1 MAMEQAEGA
10 GRGRSAPEAGAARGR
25 GGNARQRGVRGHLVR
40 DPELA
45 EARRRSILL
54 AAAVLFGEKGYE
66 AATLDDI
73 AQAVGITKGGI
84 YHYFLSKEDI
94 FYEIRVTAIKDALE
108 RLEAILARGLPP
120 SESLRLAVSDLV
132 SHILTTPLERHANV
146 LSNPPSLG
154 RRKRQAIR
162 QLQRRY
168 EGAIQGIIAQGME
181 RGEFRAGE
189 PKLAAFTVLRTALGV
204 AWWYQQGGPW
214 PQDLIVEQ
222 VTDQVLYGLVNR

>member
-1 MAMEQAEGA
+1 MTVERIGTTGGGA
-10 GRGRSAPEAGAARGR
+10 RPRGAARAEGR
-25 GGNARQRGVRGHLVR
+25 GVRPRGVRGHVVR

-94 FYEIRVTAIKDALE
+94 FYEIRVTAIKDALT
-108 RLEAILARGLPP
+108 RLEDILAQGHPP
-120 SESLRLAVSDLV
+120 AEALRLAVSDLV
-132 SHILTTPLERHANV
+132 SHVLDSPLERHANV
-146 LSNPPSLG
+146 LRTPPSLG

-168 EGAIQGIIAQGME
+168 EAAIQHLIAQGVE
-181 RGEFRAGE
+181 RGELVARDA
-189 PKLAAFTVLRTALGV
+189 KLAAFTLLRSALGV
-204 AWWYQQGGPW
+204 ATWYREGGPW
-214 PQDLIVEQ
+214 SRDLIVAQ
-222 VTDQVLYGLVNR
+222 VTDQIMEGLVRR